1 MKGQTTCPYCGVG
14 CGIDFTVDDNGDVT
28 LNGAA
33 SHPANQGRLCVKGS
47 SLDETLGTRN
57 RLLHPQVDGLQAS
70 WEHALESVSQRLQ
83 QTINDHGPESVAFY
97 VSGQLL
103 TEDYYVANKFIKGF
117 IGSANIDTNSRLCMS
132 TAVAAH
138 KKVFGSDT
146 VPGCYED
153 LELAD
158 LLVITGSN
166 MAWTHPVI
174 YQRIAAAKKSR
185 PDMRIVVIDPRRT
198 MTAEIADLH
207 LDLAGGSD
215 AVLFEGLLTHLLTS
229 DALDHNF
236 IGQNTEG
243 FAELFAQ
250 VSEKGQAIAEV
261 ARTCKL
267 TEQQVHTFF
276 ELFTNT
282 ARTVTVFSQGI
293 NQSVNGVSQASTI
306 LHCHLVTGRIGK
318 PGACPF
324 SITGQPNAMGG
335 REVGGLANQLAAH
348 MDLENVE
355 HRHIVGKFWGTDRI
369 PHRAGLKAVDLFQ
382 AVAAGKIRFLWI
394 MATNPVV
401 SMPHADEVRKAIA
414 ACDCVVV
421 SDCVS
426 DSDTLRLAD
435 IKLPAAGWSEK
446 DGTVTNSERCIS
458 RQRAFMPLSGEA
470 KPDWWIICEVARRMG
485 YQDQFAYNNAA
496 AIFREHAA
504 LSGAGNSA
512 ESGNLNRDFDISAL
526 THLSDKQYDALKPI
540 QWPVLRDQQSN
551 SIQGQARMFGNG
563 FFYTPSQ
570 RARLFYSTYTKASA
584 VSETWPILLNTG
596 RIRDQWHTMTR
607 TGESAK
613 LLQHINEPFV
623 DMHRDDMLALG
634 VKARDP
640 VLISSELGQCV
651 VKAACNE
658 GQSRGTAFM
667 PIHWSDTFSS
677 AARPGVLIAPVCD
690 EFSGQPAFKQT
701 AVRIEALP
709 IRWHAILISRERLP
723 LPDNLYWS
731 QYQRA
736 GWIVTRLAGS
746 EPLTTSGLKQLWQQ
760 HNQAWAELDDVIQDD
775 GSSDICLLAY
785 TSNKPTIWF
794 ACENSEPEIDES
806 WLLDAMDK
814 NVLEALRLAAGF
826 ASGQVNLGPIV
837 CSCHQ
842 VPEHGIAAAISS
854 GCQDIEAIGQQ
865 TRAGTNCGSCIPELR
880 RMLTRHAVTNSKTET
895 EPVSEAIC

>member
-14 CGIDFTVDDNGDVT
+14 CGVSFTVSDSSDVA
-28 LNGAA
+28 LSGAA

-47 SLDETLGTRN
+47 TLDETLGTRN
-57 RLLHPQVDGLQAS
+57 RLLHPLVDGLQAS

-83 QTINDHGPESVAFY
+83 QTIHDHGPESVAFY

-174 YQRIAAAKKSR
+174 YQRIAAAKESR

-215 AVLFEGLLTHLLTS
+215 AVLFQGLLAHLLTS
-229 DALDHNF
+229 DALDHDF
-236 IGQNTEG
+236 IAQHTEG

-250 VSEKGQAIAEV
+250 IIEHGQSLAEV
-261 ARTCKL
+261 ASICKL

-276 ELFTNT
+276 ELFSTT

-293 NQSVNGVSQASTI
+293 NQSINGVNQASTI
-306 LHCHLVTGRIGK
+306 LHCHLLTGRIGK

-355 HRHIVGKFWGTDRI
+355 HRNVVGKFWGTERI
-369 PHRAGLKAVDLFQ
+369 PDRAGLKAVDLFQ

-394 MATNPVV
+394 MATNPAV
-401 SMPHADEVRKAIA
+401 SMPDADEVRKAIA

-435 IKLPAAGWSEK
+435 IKLPAAGWGEK

-458 RQRAFMPLSGEA
+458 RQRAFIPLSGEA

-485 YQDQFAYNNAA
+485 YQEQFAYNNAA

-504 LSGAGNSA
+504 LSGAGNPPEA
-512 ESGNLNRDFDISAL
+512 GNVTRDFDISAL
-526 THLSDKQYDALKPI
+526 AHLNDKQYDALKPI
-540 QWPVLRDQQSN
+540 QWPVYRDKQSN
-551 SIQGQARMFGNG
+551 SFLGQARMFGNG
-563 FFYTPSQ
+563 IFYTPSQ
-570 RARLFYSTYTKASA
+570 RAQLFSTAVAQCSA
-584 VSETWPILLNTG
+584 VSDKWPLLLNTG

-634 VKARDP
+634 ITARNP
-640 VLISSELGQCV
+640 VRISSELGQCV
-651 VKAACNE
+651 VKATCND
-658 GQSRGTAFM
+658 GQPRGTAFM

-677 AARPGVLIAPVCD
+677 AARPGTLIAPVCD
-690 EFSGQPAFKQT
+690 AVSGQPAFKQT

-709 IRWHAILISRERLP
+709 VRWHALLISRAPLTLP
-723 LPDNLYWS
+723 PNLYWS

-736 GWIVTRLAGS
+736 GWSITRLAGCD
-746 EPLTTSGLKQLWQQ
+746 PMVTSRLKLLWQQ
-760 HNQAWAELDDVIQDD
+760 HHQACAELDDVQDD
-775 GSSDICLLAY
+775 GSSDIRLVAY
-785 TSNKPTIWF
+785 KNSKPTIWF
-794 ACENSEPEIDES
+794 ACEVSEPEIDET
-806 WLLDAMDK
+806 WLLAALDT
-814 NVLEALRLAAGF
+814 NTLGSLRLAAGF
-826 ASGQVNLGPIV
+826 ASDRGNLGPIV

-842 VPEHGIAAAISS
+842 VAEHGITEAISS
-854 GCQDIEAIGQQ
+854 GCQDIESIGKK
-865 TRAGTNCGSCIPELR
+865 TRAGTNCGSCIPEIR
-880 RMLTRHAVTNSKTET
+880 RMLNRHATTHPKTET
-895 EPVSEAIC
+895 ESVSEAIC